1 MRNAFGFILLIVS
14 VSAQSQF
21 SRGFTFR
28 GKAESIT
35 FNKLSPSMI
44 YGVEVNFFLSEKF
57 SLDYGVSLGENY
69 AHMPLSFPIARVI
82 AAIQNGEDDLDLENE
97 QDEIEVDTSE
107 SSMKFGFLL
116 ALLIPEGFSG
126 HFNLGKRTY
135 FSPSIKPLS
144 VDFIGKDKY
153 EDGESQA
160 WYLANDCGI
169 EIEHFVGKKCFISVF
184 GKLRN
189 TFLKAGVNL
198 RKNEFRYGYSFGFKL
213 GSKLRRLRD

>member
-14 VSAQSQF
+14 LSAQSQF

-97 QDEIEVDTSE
+97 QDKIEVDTSE

-116 ALLIPEGFSG
+116 
-126 HFNLGKRTY
+126 
-135 FSPSIKPLS
+135 IKHNS
-144 VDFIGKDKY
+144 
-153 EDGESQA
+153 
-160 WYLANDCGI
+160 
-169 EIEHFVGKKCFISVF
+169 
-184 GKLRN
+184 
-189 TFLKAGVNL
+189 FL
-198 RKNEFRYGYSFGFKL
+198 
-213 GSKLRRLRD
+213 